1 MASPQSGER
10 LKVAIALAS
19 LYILW
24 SSTYLAIRIA
34 IESIPP
40 FMMAGLRFFISGWAV
55 YAFLRFTGE
64 KAPEIREWAAGFL
77 VGFLLLL
84 VGNGGVV
91 YAEQWV
97 ASSIAALGVA
107 TVPLWTILFF
117 GLWGKWPGRLEWI
130 GVALGFA
137 GVALLN
143 LEGDLRA
150 NPAGAI
156 AIIVATMGWSLGSAW
171 GRRLPLPK
179 GLMAAAVQM
188 IAGGLF
194 FFILSFLWGEPVPTG
209 VTLRSGVALSYLIV
223 FGAIIGFC
231 AYTYLINNVRA
242 SLATSYA
249 YVNPVFAVL
258 IGVVGA
264 GETITAAGIGAMVV
278 ITAAVML
285 VVAGNRGAKESD

>member
-10 LKVAIALAS
+10 LKVFIALAS
-19 LYILW
+19 VYILW

-40 FMMAGLRFFISGWAV
+40 FMMAGLRFFISGWVV
-55 YAFLRFTGE
+55 YAFLRFTGV
-64 KAPEIREWAAGFL
+64 KAPEKKEWAAGAL

-97 ASSIAALGVA
+97 ASSLAALGVA
-107 TVPLWTILFF
+107 TVPLWTVLFF
-117 GLWGKWPGRLEWI
+117 GLWGRWPSRLEWV

-137 GVALLN
+137 GVVLLN
-143 LEGDLRA
+143 LEGDFRA
-150 NPAGAI
+150 HPAGAL
-156 AIIVATMGWSLGSAW
+156 AIIVATIGWSLGSAW

-188 IAGGLF
+188 IAGGF
-194 FFILSFLWGEPVPTG
+194 FFFVLSFLWGEPVPEA
-209 VTLRSGVALSYLIV
+209 VSFRSGMALLYLIV
-223 FGAIIGFC
+223 FGAIIGFS
-231 AYTYLINNVRA
+231 AYTWLINNVRA

-258 IGVVGA
+258 LGVAAAGEKISGA
-264 GETITAAGIGAMVV
+264 GLGAMAA

-285 VVAGNRGAKESD
+285 VIFGGSTTKQSD

>member
-1 MASPQSGER
+1 MASLQYGER
-10 LKVAIALAS
+10 FKVAIALAS
-19 LYILW
+19 VYILW

-40 FMMAGLRFFISGWAV
+40 FMMAGLRFFISGWVV
-55 YAFLRFTGE
+55 YAFLRLTGE
-64 KAPEIREWAAGFL
+64 KAPEKREWAAGFL

-97 ASSIAALGVA
+97 ASSLAALGVA
-107 TVPLWTILFF
+107 TVPLWTVLFF
-117 GLWGKWPGRLEWI
+117 GLWGKWPARLEWA

-137 GVALLN
+137 GVVLLN
-143 LEGDLRA
+143 LEGDFRSH
-150 NPAGAI
+150 PAGAL
-156 AIIVATMGWSLGSAW
+156 AIIIATMGWSLGSAW

-188 IAGGLF
+188 ISGGFLF
-194 FFILSFLWGEPVPTG
+194 FALSYIWGEPLPSG
-209 VTLRSGVALSYLIV
+209 VSVRSGLALTYLIV
-223 FGAIIGFC
+223 FGAIIGFS

-249 YVNPVFAVL
+249 YVNPVFAVV

-264 GETITAAGIGAMVV
+264 GETITGAGVAAMVV

-285 VVAGNRGAKESD
+285 VVAGGTVAKESD

>member
-1 MASPQSGER
+1 MASLQQGER
-10 LKVAIALAS
+10 FKVAVALAS
-19 LYILW
+19 IYILW

-40 FMMAGLRFFISGWAV
+40 FMMAGLRFFISGWVV
-55 YAFLRFTGE
+55 YAFLRFSGE
-64 KAPEIREWAAGFL
+64 KAPEKKEWASGFL

-97 ASSIAALGVA
+97 ASSLAALGVA
-107 TVPLWTILFF
+107 TVPLWTVVFF
-117 GLWGKWPGRLEWI
+117 GLWGKWPSKLEWF
-130 GVALGFA
+130 GVGLGFA
-137 GVALLN
+137 GVVLLN
-143 LEGDLRA
+143 LEGDFRA
-150 NPAGAI
+150 HPAGAL
-156 AIIVATMGWSLGSAW
+156 AILIATMGWSLGSAW

-188 IAGGLF
+188 IAGGFLF
-194 FFILSFLWGEPVPTG
+194 FALSFLWGEPLPSAVSF
-209 VTLRSGVALSYLIV
+209 RSGMALLYLII
-223 FGAIIGFC
+223 FGAIIGFS

-258 IGVVGA
+258 IGVIAA
-264 GETITAAGIGAMVV
+264 GETITSAGIGAMAI

-285 VVAGNRGAKESD
+285 VVLGGSGAKQSD